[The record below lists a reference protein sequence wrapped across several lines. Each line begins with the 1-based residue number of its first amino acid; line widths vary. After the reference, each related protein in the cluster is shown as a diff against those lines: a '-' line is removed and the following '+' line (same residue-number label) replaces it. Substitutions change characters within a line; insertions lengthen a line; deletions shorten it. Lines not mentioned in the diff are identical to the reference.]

1 MGRREIGENSMP
13 VNSEKLNIPI
23 LEVREVGIVKD
34 VKSGIARISGM
45 PSCVYGQLV
54 QFSRG
59 TKGLV
64 MGFNIQDVLVIILGG
79 DYNIS
84 VGEEVVS
91 SSELI
96 TMPVGE
102 AFLGRIVNSLGDPID
117 GKAQVPAVDSFP
129 VFNEAPGVMERE
141 PVTEPLCTGIK
152 IIDLTIPIGKGQ
164 RELIIGDRQ
173 TGKSSIGIDTIIN
186 QKDKNVICIYCWIGG
201 PQAALKKIFNILNAR
216 DAMKYTIIVSASAD
230 TSAAEQYLT
239 PYSAAALGEYFMNK
253 GKDVLV
259 VFDDLTK
266 HAWIYRQMSLLL
278 ERSPGR
284 EAYPGDIFYLHS
296 QLLERA
302 GRMNKKRGGGSMTFL
317 PIVETLQG
325 DITGY
330 IQTNVISITDGQI
343 YISSALFREG
353 FKPAIDLGLSV
364 SRVGSRVQYP
374 AIRELGKG
382 LRLEYAQYREML
394 RLTKLRTRLS
404 SEALEKMQHGET
416 LREILM
422 QPNNC
427 PLSAEEEI
435 ILFYA
440 FKRKILEVVSVPF
453 LKRFIS
459 DFFGYLC
466 EKNLG
471 LVSRLK
477 EKKELS
483 DDISKDLDFQIS
495 EFFKGLKEEKDVKE
509 K

>member
-1 MGRREIGENSMP
+1 MP
-13 VNSEKLNIPI
+13 TLDKTRISA
-23 LEVREVGIVKD
+23 LEVREVGFVKD
-34 VKSGIARISGM
+34 VRRGIARVSGL

-64 MGFNIQDVLVIILGG
+64 MGFNPSDVLVIILGE
-79 DYNIS
+79 DYNIF
-84 VGEEVVS
+84 VGDEVAALA
-91 SSELI
+91 ELI
-96 TMPVGE
+96 SVPVGN
-102 AFLGRIVNSLGDPID
+102 AFLGRIVNSLAEPID
-117 GKAQVPAVDSFP
+117 GKGQIQASDYFP
-129 VFNEAPGVMERE
+129 VFIEAPGVMERE
-141 PVTEPLCTGIK
+141 PVTKPLCTGIK

-173 TGKSSIGIDTIIN
+173 TGKSSIAIDTIIN
-186 QKDKNVICIYCWIGG
+186 QKDSNVICIYCWIGG
-201 PQAALKKIFNILNAR
+201 PQAALKNIVNTFYNNG
-216 DAMKYTIIVSASAD
+216 AMKYTIVVSASAD
-230 TSAAEQYLT
+230 LSAAEQYLA
-239 PYSAAALGEYFMNK
+239 PYAAAALGEYFMKN

-302 GRMNKKRGGGSMTFL
+302 GQMNKERGGGSMTFL

-330 IQTNVISITDGQI
+330 IQTNIISITDGQI

-364 SRVGSRVQYP
+364 SRIGSRVQYP
-374 AIRELGKG
+374 GIKELGKG

-404 SEALEKMQHGET
+404 PEAMAKMKRGET
-416 LREILM
+416 LQQILM
-422 QPNNC
+422 QPNYR
-427 PLSAEEEI
+427 PLSPEEEMV
-435 ILFYA
+435 LFYA
-440 FKRKILEVVSVPF
+440 FKRKVLEAASPPA
-453 LKRFIS
+453 LRRFID
-459 DFFGYLC
+459 DFFVYLA
-466 EKNLG
+466 EENPA
-471 LVSRLK
+471 LVNRIK
-477 EKKELS
+477 EA
-483 DDISKDLDFQIS
+483 KDLSASVTAELDKYIND
-495 EFFKGLKEEKDVKE
+495 FFKDLKAGEEVNE
-509 K
+509 TGI